1 MGEGAPATAVITGAS
16 SGIGAAFA
24 RQLAARGHAL
34 VLVARRE
41 ERLQALADELH
52 RRHGVGVEILVADLA
67 RPEGIAR
74 VQGRLAAGGA
84 VDVLVNNAGF
94 GTVGPFAE
102 SDLERQLDMISVH
115 VTATARLTR
124 AVLPGMIARGRGAVI
139 NVSSI
144 AASLPAP
151 GNATYSATKAYVKV
165 FSQGLATELQGT
177 GVRVQALCPGF
188 TRTEFHSTPEYRA
201 LEMRSRVPKWLWMD
215 PEEVVTASLD
225 ALARGKVVL
234 IPGLR
239 NRWVVALG
247 QGGPGARL
255 MRAVARRLRRMV
267 RRAARIGD

>member
-16 SGIGAAFA
+16 SGLGAAFA
-24 RQLAARGHAL
+24 RQFAARGHAL
-34 VLVARRE
+34 VLIARRE
-41 ERLQALADELH
+41 ERLQALAVELH
-52 RRHGVGVEILVADLA
+52 RRHGVDVEILVADLA

-74 VQGRLAAGGA
+74 VQGRLAADGA

-102 SDLERQLDMISVH
+102 SNLERQLDMISVH
-115 VTATARLTR
+115 VTATTQLTR

-151 GNATYSATKAYVKV
+151 GNATYAATKAYVKV
-165 FSQGLATELQGT
+165 FSQGLATELQST

-201 LEMRSRVPKWLWMD
+201 LEMRSRVPKRLWMD
-215 PEEVVTASLD
+215 PDEVVAASLD
-225 ALARGKVVL
+225 ALARGQVVL
-234 IPGLR
+234 VPGLS
-239 NRWVVALG
+239 NRLVVALG
-247 QGGPGARL
+247 QGGPGARA
-255 MRAVARRLRRMV
+255 MRAVARRLRRIA
-267 RRAARIGD
+267 RRTRT